1 MWRDCVFK
9 SLNSGAP
16 VQTFTADH
24 PGGRQQVRDHPQ
36 GYRGAG
42 LQRFRNAFKPL
53 PAQ

>member
-1 MWRDCVFK
+1 MRGFREPGVHA
-9 SLNSGAP
+9 GAP
-16 VQTFTADH
+16 AQASTAEH
-24 PGGRQQVRDHPQ
+24 TGGREQVRDHPQ